1 MKKVAAHPSCGTD
14 DVFVARVTG
23 RLTTAASRDFDR
35 HLRTCPA
42 CRMRLSSFKS
52 ARGRLERMFSKT
64 PRRQEIAPA
73 HRLLSVLL
81 SQVPEKRLY
90 YGTLVVE
97 DFGGLL
103 LAATDSGLCF
113 VSFRPTAESEYLAR
127 WAKADFTVTR
137 GGDRITAAC
146 KQLKEYF
153 AGSRRAF
160 DLDVDLHLVS
170 DLLDACSKRL
180 AESAGEKCSPTTRW
194 PSASGNPVLHAPWE
208 MLLGRT
214 PCRSW
219 CLATGWWPQMASVVL
234 PADCPSSASYWPSR
248 GLRRP
253 AWICSVRTVRRGS
266 HLTLAGGE
274 SSTHF

>member
-1 MKKVAAHPSCGTD
+1 MKKASARPSCATD

-23 RLTTAASRDFDR
+23 RLSTSARSDFDR

-64 PRRQEIAPA
+64 PKRQEIAPA

-137 GGDRITAAC
+137 GGDQIATASR
-146 KQLKEYF
+146 QLKEYF
-153 AGSRRAF
+153 AGSRKQF
-160 DLDVDLHLVS
+160 DLAVDLQLMS
-170 DLLDACSKRL
+170 DFTRRVLEETRRIGWGKVQTYQQVAAR
-180 AESAGEKCSPTTRW
+180 AGKPG
-194 PSASGNPVLHAPWE
+194 ASRAVGNALGKNPVPIVIPCHRVVASDGLGGFTGGLGYKRK
-208 MLLGRT
+208 LLAVEGIE
-214 PCRSW
+214 
-219 CLATGWWPQMASVVL
+219 TG
-234 PADCPSSASYWPSR
+234 
-248 GLRRP
+248 
-253 AWICSVRTVRRGS
+253 
-266 HLTLAGGE
+266 GGDL
-274 SSTHF
+274 FG